1 MPPRTFPTTNASLDF
16 DRAID
21 ALVSRIAAL
30 EAGRHRGPGSS
41 FGAPF
46 RITNGTV
53 TWSLSID
60 VNGNL
65 TARNEETNATTVIAV
80 G

>member
-21 ALVSRIAAL
+21 GLVSRISAL

-46 RITNGTV
+46 RITNGV
-53 TWSLSID
+53 ATWALSID
-60 VNGNL
+60 ASGNL
-65 TARNEETNATTVIAV
+65 TATNETTGTVTTLALA
-80 G
+80 